1 MKSQVFNRHLFY
13 ENIQQMNN
21 NIWKYIVQNTNQD
34 FIYDST
40 IEKEEPIDNSD
51 DVLID

>member
-1 MKSQVFNRHLFY
+1 
-13 ENIQQMNN
+13 MNN

-51 DVLID
+51 DVLIDQMKENGEIYL